1 MNTFSF
7 FKTYKIWLSEEQEM
21 LFKKFL
27 KLFVEYNSHTNL
39 SAIREE
45 SDIVEKHFVD
55 SLFALDFLQKNNL
68 QKIIDIGSG
77 GGFPG
82 IPLKIADNSLQMTLL
97 DSVRKKTDAQV
108 YFCEK
113 LELENIKSIRD
124 RAENLHKNG
133 EFYQQYDA
141 VVSRATAYITKIIP
155 WSVPFLKNWGYILLY
170 KTPSQEERSEIP
182 KLLKKYNLKQ
192 KKNILYSLAG
202 QEREIL
208 VFQKK

>member
-7 FKTYKIWLSEEQEM
+7 FQTYKIRLSKEQEI
-21 LFKKFL
+21 LFQKFL
-27 KLFVEYNSHTNL
+27 KLFIEYNSHTNL

-55 SLFALDFLQKNNL
+55 SLFTLDFLRENNL
-68 QKIIDIGSG
+68 KKIIDIGSG

-82 IPLKIADNSLQMTLL
+82 IPLKIADNSLQMMLL
-97 DSVRKKTDAQV
+97 DSVKKKTDAQA

-113 LELENIKSIRD
+113 LGLENIKSIRD

-133 EFYQQYDA
+133 EFYQHYDA
-141 VVSRATAYITKIIP
+141 VVSRATAYITKIVP
-155 WSVPFLKNWGYILLY
+155 WSVPFIKNGGYILLY

-182 KLLKKYNLKQ
+182 KLLKKYHLVQ
-192 KKNILYSLAG
+192 KKSILYSLAE